1 MTKPPSF
8 KYKWFSVGDLS
19 ASTILIFDNLTLL
32 TFIVVILY
40 LGYQFPIDVIM
51 QYIIPGTVIGGIVGN
66 LLCFWLA
73 FKIAKKQQQNITAMP
88 LGLDAP
94 SAIGYVVCIIGPAF
108 SLSKQHGLGIHEAA
122 MYAWH
127 LGVGCLFVNGIIK
140 LIASSCIKQL
150 KALIP
155 SAALL
160 GAIGGVAI
168 GLIGY
173 FALTSMFAVPIVG
186 LLSFA
191 IVFLTMFAR
200 IKLPFNLSSI
210 PIAIIVGTLA
220 YYILLPFGLSG
231 SLPDIHSHIGFLLPY
246 PNMDFIKILP
256 EIVSYIPVVI
266 PFALLVI
273 FGTMSV
279 EESAAVL
286 GVNYG
291 VRNLAVIDSVATIIS
306 SFFGGIVQTTPYAG
320 FPAYRNI
327 NARAGY
333 LLINILIVG
342 IGGIFGIVGLI
353 VGFVPE
359 SAVAPVLLY
368 VAFEIGMQGFNQSEK
383 KYLAPI
389 LFSFFPC
396 IARLIQIKLTSGN
409 LMPVNKL
416 QEQLFTNVT
425 PHISDYLIATI
436 LGNGFIVTGVL
447 WASFL
452 CFAIDRKW
460 ISSFVC
466 AVILSILSYFGII
479 HSLLL
484 SGAMVLPSQLPITV
498 RMIPIE
504 LSIGYLLL
512 GICVLIAGKL
522 RYDDK
527 DSQMH

>member
-1 MTKPPSF
+1 MKSSSAF
-8 KYKWFSVGDLS
+8 SYKWYSLGDIS
-19 ASTILIFDNLTLL
+19 ASTVLIFDNLTLL
-32 TFIVVILY
+32 TFIVVILD
-40 LGYQFPIDVIM
+40 LGYKFPMDVIM
-51 QYIIPGTVIGGIVGN
+51 HYIVPGTVVGGIVGN
-66 LLCFWLA
+66 LLCFLLA
-73 FKIAKKQQQNITAMP
+73 FRVAKKQNQNITAMP

-108 SLSKQHGLGIHEAA
+108 SLLVQHGANLHQAAIH
-122 MYAWH
+122 AWQ
-127 LGVGCLFVNGIIK
+127 LGVGCLFVNGVIK
-140 LIASSCIKQL
+140 LIASSFIKQL
-150 KALIP
+150 RALIP

-173 FALTSMFAVPIVG
+173 FALTSMFATPIVG

-210 PIAIIVGTLA
+210 PIAIIVGTA
-220 YYILLPFGLSG
+220 VYYILLPLGLSG
-231 SLPDIHSHIGFLLPY
+231 SLSNIQSQVGFLLPY
-246 PNMDFIKILP
+246 PNMNFIKILP
-256 EIVSYIPVVI
+256 EVINYIPVVI

-279 EESAAVL
+279 EESAAIL
-286 GVNYG
+286 GVRYG
-291 VRNLAVIDSVATIIS
+291 VRNLAIIDSIATIIS

-333 LLINILIVG
+333 LLINIVVVG
-342 IGGIFGIVGLI
+342 IGGVFGIVGLI

-368 VAFEIGMQGFNQSEK
+368 VAFEIGMQGFNQSDK
-383 KYLAPI
+383 KYVAPI

-396 IARLIQIKLTSGN
+396 IARLIQIKLTSGD
-409 LMPVNKL
+409 LIPVAKL
-416 QEQLFTNVT
+416 QDQMFTNVY
-425 PHISDYLIATI
+425 PHINDYLIATI

-452 CFAIDRKW
+452 CFAIDKRW

-484 SGAMVLPSQLPITV
+484 SGAMVLPSQLPATV
-498 RMIPIE
+498 RMVPLE

-522 RYDDK
+522 RHN
-527 DSQMH
+527 DSPSH